1 MSRLLSTLA
10 LIWRLARPYFFSE
23 DRWAGR
29 ILLGAVIALELLIVA
44 INVMLNQW
52 NNRFY
57 NALQERNWDNF
68 VWELLFFCALAAA
81 FIVLAVYK
89 LYLNQWLQIRW
100 RRWMT
105 RQYLD
110 RWLANANHYRM
121 QLLGDAADNPD
132 QRISEDINLFIDRTL
147 TLTVGLLSAIVTL
160 LSFIVILWTLSAAA
174 PLLLFGTSFVI
185 PGYLVWAA
193 LLYAM
198 VGTALTHLVGWPLVG
213 LNFRQQ
219 RFEADFRFNL
229 VRVRENSE
237 QIALLRGE
245 SDEREQLLN
254 RFGRVVGNFMQIMLR
269 TKKLT
274 FLTASYTQVATI
286 FPFIVIS
293 PAYFAGTIQLGG
305 LMQTASAFTSV
316 QTALSFFVN
325 AYRQLAEW
333 RAVIA
338 RLDGFNVA
346 VESAQAAATAK
357 PGIEVVA
364 AHRQG
369 RHPDRRPCGAPAAR
383 RRAGRRRRP
392 RHCRRANACWS
403 PAHPARENRPC
414 SGRSRAPGRSAQ
426 GTIHVPKGAKVMT
439 LPQRPYFSIGTLAA
453 AVTYPAEPGTF
464 STEVLA
470 EVITAV
476 GLPALAGRL
485 TEEAHWNR
493 MLSLGEQQRLGIARA
508 ILQAPDYLFLDEAT
522 ASLDEVGGS
531 RNLPAAGRAAPAHH
545 HRVDR
550 PPLHA
555 VRLPRPRD
563 CPGARWRL
571 SPDARGRARRRR
583 ASERFTTSAWARNRD
598 GTQLCQTKAKAP
610 AGMPRPPPEPI
621 ESSRTYC

>member
-219 RFEADFRFNL
+219 QFEADFRFNL

-316 QTALSFFVN
+316 QTALSFFVD

-357 PGIEVVA
+357 PGIEVVSHTGKDAIRIDDLVVRLPQGGALVA
-364 AHRQG
+364 ADDLVIAAGERVLVTG
-369 RHPDRRPCGAPAAR
+369 SSGAGKSTLF
-383 RRAGRRRRP
+383 RAIAGTWP
-392 RHCRRANACWS
+392 FGA
-403 PAHPARENRPC
+403 
-414 SGRSRAPGRSAQ
+414 

-522 ASLDEVGGS
+522 ASLDES
-531 RNLPAAGRAAPAHH
+531 AEAAIYRLLDERLPHTTIVSIGHRSTLSAFHGRGIALVRDGDFHRMREAGLAPA
-545 HRVDR
+545 
-550 PPLHA
+550 
-555 VRLPRPRD
+555 
-563 CPGARWRL
+563 
-571 SPDARGRARRRR
+571 
-583 ASERFTTSAWARNRD
+583 E
-598 GTQLCQTKAKAP
+598 
-610 AGMPRPPPEPI
+610 
-621 ESSRTYC
+621 